1 MFRAL
6 ISACILFG
14 LSGALPAQTPTAGPE
29 EAAVA
34 QSGSAYDAQAE
45 NELLDKANQAR
56 AKAGLAPLK
65 PDQGLTD
72 AARKHASAMAAQQ
85 QLSHQLDG
93 EPSLKQRLADSSE
106 LHLDRAGENVA
117 YSGSVD
123 QAQDSLMHSPPHRQ
137 NLLHTGYNVAGFGV
151 VHSGNL
157 LYVVQDFGH
166 SLPNYSPQ
174 ESEHMIANSVT
185 RLRSAM
191 RLSGLQRTNTT
202 AAEDTACA
210 MAQQNSLKVPTPK
223 GTAPVHYILKY
234 TSLQPEILPANSEN
248 IVGDR
253 KLHSFAV
260 GTCYART
267 PTYPSGT
274 YWVTLLFY

>member
-6 ISACILFG
+6 LSACILFG
-14 LSGALPAQTPTAGPE
+14 LTGALPAQTPIAGPE
-29 EAAVA
+29 GDAV
-34 QSGSAYDAQAE
+34 SPSVSAYDAQAE
-45 NELLDKANQAR
+45 NDLLEKANQAR
-56 AKAGLAPLK
+56 AKAGLAALK
-65 PDQGLTD
+65 PDQGMTE
-72 AARKHASAMAAQQ
+72 AARKHATAMAAQQ

-93 EPSLKQRLADSSE
+93 EPSLKQRLAASSD

-123 QAQDSLMHSPPHRQ
+123 QAQDSLMHSPPHRE

-151 VHSGNL
+151 VRSGNL

-174 ESEHMIANSVT
+174 ESERLITNSVT

-191 RLSGLQRTNTT
+191 RLSGLQRLSNA

-210 MAQQNSLKVPTPK
+210 MAQQNSMKVPAPK
-223 GTAPVHYILKY
+223 GPAPIRYILKY
-234 TSLQPEILPANSEN
+234 TSLQPEALPANSES

-253 KLHSFAV
+253 SVRSFAV
-260 GTCYART
+260 GACYART